1 MAVIKIVPMP
11 GAKGD
16 KGDTGATGP
25 QGPSGDT
32 YFVLSEMPPSSLG
45 RSGDRAGYIA
55 YSSDHL
61 YFCIADYVDG
71 STHIWK
77 RIPWDGNIW

>member
-11 GAKGD
+11 GAVGD
-16 KGDTGATGP
+16 KGDPGETGA

-32 YFVLSEMPPSSLG
+32 YVIPGEVPNSMLG
-45 RSGDRAGYIA
+45 GDGDVAGMFA
-55 YSSDHL
+55 TSSDYF

-71 STHIWK
+71 STTIWK
-77 RIPWDGNIW
+77 RVDWDSGSW